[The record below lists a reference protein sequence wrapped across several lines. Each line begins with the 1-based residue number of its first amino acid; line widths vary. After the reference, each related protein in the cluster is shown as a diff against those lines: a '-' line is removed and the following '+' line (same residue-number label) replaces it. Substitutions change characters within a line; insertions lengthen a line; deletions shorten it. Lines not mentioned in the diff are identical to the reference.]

1 MRRLKGMLR
10 IFPCGYEGL
19 TALLVAEQRRLVL
32 WVPVGLALGAAFYF
46 YGLTAEPC
54 AVWGVWAPLLL
65 TAVAV
70 GAGVVWRHVLP
81 VRCMAGFCATVAF
94 GGAMGWIAA
103 HRQPPMPELPRRA
116 VVLSGVVRAVH
127 DLPPRGEGQPPAR
140 RVDLAGVRFHMP
152 LTEEAPP
159 LARLLAVRLRVDDTA
174 PLMVGEKVRL
184 RAVLHPPDFA
194 ALPGGRDW
202 QFEAWFSGRAG
213 SGMAL
218 SAHDA
223 PRSDEQ
229 DLPPETQP
237 AYQDDLTQAGP
248 DQASGKQSDAEPV
261 VAGGNGFARIG
272 AAASGGGRAVASG
285 SITLWRQRLETLRT
299 AMDEQIRT
307 ILPGAVGAVASV
319 LLDGRGEAI
328 PVSVRD
334 DFAASGLA
342 HLLAVAGLHL
352 GLVMA
357 VVMALCRLG
366 LASWEYAALRWPC
379 KALSALAAWGAGGGY
394 VLLTGAH
401 LPALRGWLMAGVV
414 VLGLVA
420 GRRAVSMRG
429 LALAAT
435 VLLLLWP
442 QVVADMAFQMSM
454 AAVMALVAG
463 YESLHPLVQGWC
475 ARQQSRMGRAG
486 GFMLGYLAE
495 LVLASLLAGVATL
508 PVVMAHLGV
517 IEPYFVLANLVAVP
531 LMAVWIMP
539 MGLLALLGMPFGLA
553 APGLWLMGLGL
564 WPVLWL
570 AHGVASLPGA
580 RFAVPAMPGWAL
592 GAALL
597 GLAWLCLWR
606 RGWRLAGLVVFG
618 LGVLSPWLVSR
629 PDILFSPD
637 GGLIGVRMRD
647 SVLVMGHSAEQ
658 AGLEREWARVLA
670 LPVQRFNAARDG
682 QTPDGSLV
690 CGQDGV
696 AGACVFQRSGLTML
710 LIPAPPP
717 AGTSIAEGQALMG
730 ELCTGM
736 DLVVST
742 GGLGHLCAQVP
753 LRLDR
758 ALARQEGAQAVY
770 LASSGRV
777 HVVSDRLWRG
787 ARPWVLNPGGH
798 GRPLLPLARSEDGP
812 TERPPQRW

>member
-1 MRRLKGMLR
+1 
-10 IFPCGYEGL
+10 
-19 TALLVAEQRRLVL
+19 
-32 WVPVGLALGAAFYF
+32 
-46 YGLTAEPC
+46 
-54 AVWGVWAPLLL
+54 
-65 TAVAV
+65 
-70 GAGVVWRHVLP
+70 
-81 VRCMAGFCATVAF
+81 
-94 GGAMGWIAA
+94 
-103 HRQPPMPELPRRA
+103 
-116 VVLSGVVRAVH
+116 
-127 DLPPRGEGQPPAR
+127 
-140 RVDLAGVRFHMP
+140 
-152 LTEEAPP
+152 
-159 LARLLAVRLRVDDTA
+159 
-174 PLMVGEKVRL
+174 
-184 RAVLHPPDFA
+184 
-194 ALPGGRDW
+194 
-202 QFEAWFSGRAG
+202 
-213 SGMAL
+213 
-218 SAHDA
+218 
-223 PRSDEQ
+223 
-229 DLPPETQP
+229 
-237 AYQDDLTQAGP
+237 
-248 DQASGKQSDAEPV
+248 
-261 VAGGNGFARIG
+261 
-272 AAASGGGRAVASG
+272 
-285 SITLWRQRLETLRT
+285 
-299 AMDEQIRT
+299 
-307 ILPGAVGAVASV
+307 
-319 LLDGRGEAI
+319 
-328 PVSVRD
+328 
-334 DFAASGLA
+334 
-342 HLLAVAGLHL
+342 
-352 GLVMA
+352 
-357 VVMALCRLG
+357 
-366 LASWEYAALRWPC
+366 
-379 KALSALAAWGAGGGY
+379 
-394 VLLTGAH
+394 
-401 LPALRGWLMAGVV
+401 
-414 VLGLVA
+414 
-420 GRRAVSMRG
+420 VSMRG

-486 GFMLGYLAE
+486 GFMLGHLAE
-495 LVLASLLAGVATL
+495 LALASLLAGVATL

-580 RFAVPAMPGWAL
+580 RFAVPAMPGWGL

-618 LGVLSPWLVSR
+618 LGMLSPWLVSR

-647 SVLVMGHSAEQ
+647 SVLVMGHSPEQ
-658 AGLEREWARVLA
+658 AGLEREWARVLG

-710 LIPAPPP
+710 LIPTPPP

-758 ALARQEGAQAVY
+758 VLARQEGAQAVY
-770 LASSGRV
+770 LTSSGRV
-777 HVVSDRLWRG
+777 HVVSDKVWRG

-798 GRPLLPLARSEDGP
+798 GRPLLPLARSEDGSP
-812 TERPPQRW
+812 EGPPQRW

>member
-1 MRRLKGMLR
+1 MRGMKGMLR
-10 IFPCGYEGL
+10 VLLSGFEGP
-19 TALLVAEQRRLVL
+19 TALLAAEQRRLIL

-46 YGLTAEPC
+46 CGLTVEPT
-54 AVWGVWAPLLL
+54 ALWGVGAPLLL
-65 TAVAV
+65 AVVAVA
-70 GAGVVWRHVLP
+70 AGVIWRQCLP
-81 VRCMAGFCATVAF
+81 VRCGAGLCAAMALGCL
-94 GGAMGWIAA
+94 MGWVAA
-103 HRQPPMPELPRRA
+103 HRQPPMPELPRRG

-127 DLPPRGEGQPPAR
+127 DLPPRSAGQSPTR
-140 RVDLAGVRFHMP
+140 RVDLAAVRFHMP
-152 LTEEAPP
+152 LTEDALP
-159 LARLLAVRLRVDDTA
+159 LARFLTVRLRADDMA
-174 PLMVGEKVRL
+174 PLRVGERVAL

-218 SAHDA
+218 SVHRGVSSEAD
-223 PRSDEQ
+223 RE
-229 DLPPETQP
+229 LP
-237 AYQDDLTQAGP
+237 AGGAGGQDDPAR
-248 DQASGKQSDAEPV
+248 SGLEQVGAARRGEEPRGSEPV
-261 VAGGNGFARIG
+261 SVAPADVRDAYGP
-272 AAASGGGRAVASG
+272 
-285 SITLWRQRLETLRT
+285 LWRRKLEALRT
-299 AMDEQIRT
+299 AMDTRIRAV
-307 ILPGAVGAVASV
+307 LPGAVGAVASV

-328 PVSVRD
+328 PFSVRD

-357 VVMALCRLG
+357 VVMAVCRLG
-366 LASWEYAALRWPC
+366 LAGWEYAALRWPC
-379 KALSALAAWGAGGGY
+379 KALSALAAWGAGGLY

-435 VLLLLWP
+435 LLLLLWP

-463 YESLHPLVQGWC
+463 YESVHPAIQGWC
-475 ARQQSRMGRAG
+475 ARQESRTGRAG
-486 GFMLGYLAE
+486 GFLLAHLAE
-495 LVLASLLAGVATL
+495 LALASLLAGVATL

-539 MGLLALLGMPFGLA
+539 VGLLALLGMPFGLA

-564 WPVLWL
+564 RHVLWL
-570 AHGVASLPGA
+570 AHGVASVPGA
-580 RFAVPAMPGWAL
+580 RFAVPAMPGWGL
-592 GAALL
+592 CLALL

-606 RGWRLAGLVVFG
+606 RPWRLAGLMLFAVG
-618 LGVLSPWLVSR
+618 LLSPWLVTR
-629 PDILFSPD
+629 PDILLSPD

-647 SVLVMGHSAEQ
+647 SVLVMGRSAEQ
-658 AGLEREWARVLA
+658 AAVEREWARVLA
-670 LPVQRFNAARDG
+670 LPVRAFSVERNAE
-682 QTPDGSLV
+682 TPDGSLV

-696 AGACVFQRSGLTML
+696 AGACVFQRAGRTVL
-710 LIPAPPP
+710 LVPDPPP
-717 AGTSIAEGQALMG
+717 AGLSRDQGLAQMG
-730 ELCTGM
+730 DLCAGM
-736 DLVVST
+736 DMVVST
-742 GGLGHLCAQVP
+742 GGLGEQCAQVP
-753 LRLDR
+753 ARLDR
-758 ALARQEGAQAVY
+758 VLARQEGAQAVF
-770 LASSGRV
+770 LTSGRIS
-777 HVVSDRLWRG
+777 VVSDREWSG

-798 GRPLLPLARSEDGP
+798 GRPLLPLARSEGGP
-812 TERPPQRW
+812 PEQ